1 MFIAYQNDAPKGS
14 SAVADQGAKF
24 NNGIPL
30 VVPWSTAVKA
40 MDALLATRPDSAFTD
55 VINKV
60 SFINPWPPPL
70 LSLLP

>member
-14 SAVADQGAKF
+14 SAVADQGA

-40 MDALLATRPDSAFTD
+40 ICALLATRPDSAFTD